1 MKGKTMLVACAAL
14 WLPAT
19 ATAQFQ
25 PMSESELRAVQA
37 QGPLLDAGLQVI
49 EALIDLE
56 ELEDFDPLQD
66 LIAALDELI
75 DPGELDAVFDPTL
88 IPGLIEQSID
98 EARTA
103 KADRL
108 ARRALYNEGV
118 AGLLPARTLVGQ
130 VAGNGLTARADRL
143 RLQES
148 LWRP

>member
-1 MKGKTMLVACAAL
+1 MKGKTMLVACAAMC
-14 WLPAT
+14 LPAA

-25 PMSESELRAVQA
+25 PMSESELRAVQG
-37 QGPLLDAGLQVI
+37 QGPLLDAGLEVL
-49 EALIDLE
+49 EALVDLD

-66 LIAALDELI
+66 LIAALDALI
-75 DPGELDAVFDPTL
+75 DPGELDEVFDPTL
-88 IPGLIEQSID
+88 IPGLIEQSLF
-98 EARTA
+98 EARTE

-108 ARRALYNEGV
+108 AWRVEFNEGV

-130 VAGNGLTARADRL
+130 VAGNRLLARADRL